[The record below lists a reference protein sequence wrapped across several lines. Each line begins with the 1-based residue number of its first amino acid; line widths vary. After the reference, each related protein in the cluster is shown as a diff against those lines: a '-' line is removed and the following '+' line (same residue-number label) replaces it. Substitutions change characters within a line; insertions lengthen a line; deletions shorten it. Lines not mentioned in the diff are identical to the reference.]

1 MHTRLFVAHGK
12 ANEKAL
18 ASIHGPTSLD
28 QDLVPKSSSNN
39 TLTPLLITVCLAAN
53 LGWDLL
59 KGWATHLHS
68 HCLHSLRVLKAEYEM
83 FVSRTTVCIT
93 VSQTWE
99 SKQ

>member
-59 KGWATHLHS
+59 KGWATHFT
-68 HCLHSLRVLKAEYEM
+68 VI
-83 FVSRTTVCIT
+83 VSTV
-93 VSQTWE
+93 
-99 SKQ
+99 